1 MLYDDDIEF
10 CASLLKESD
19 PSRFRSIMAAPE
31 KLRPYYFVIFA
42 LNVEVSKAPYL
53 TKEPLIAEIRLQW
66 WLDVLDEII
75 GEKAVRKHAVA
86 TPLSKCIGKSHA
98 RELKKFVLARK
109 WDIHFNGFDSLTEL
123 KKYLYETTG
132 ILFQVAAGRHVVTKN
147 KYFHDACMAIA
158 LANYLSA
165 TPELKRAGKLPF
177 AGLSPIE
184 IGDQCR
190 IAIANLKTAKSHI
203 ENFTERE
210 RWVLFTGW
218 KSEKILTKIFRN
230 PENLESIISQLEKQR
245 MTFTFV
251 WKAILKT
258 F

>member
-132 ILFQVAAGRHVVTKN
+132 ILFQVAAGRNVVTKD

-158 LANYLSA
+158 LANYLTA
-165 TPELKRAGKLPF
+165 TPELKKSGKLPF
-177 AGLSPIE
+177 AGLSSIE

-190 IAIANLKTAKSHI
+190 IAMANLKTAKSHM

>member
-132 ILFQVAAGRHVVTKN
+132 ILFQVAAGRNLVTTN

-158 LANYLSA
+158 LANYLAA

-184 IGDQCR
+184 IGEQCR
-190 IAIANLKTAKSHI
+190 IAIANLKTAKSHM